1 MSANSSKS
9 KKNIESKV
17 IDKAANDKKK
27 KSSLKNEAINP
38 EDIIFALD
46 IGTRTVIGI
55 VGVQEKDKFKVIA
68 SEIVEHKSRAMLDGQ
83 IHDIEGVALVVREV
97 RERLEKKLGMSLSK
111 VAIAAAGRVLK
122 TYQVHVEREC
132 DPIKEIDLE
141 LISSLELEGIQRAQ
155 MVFDDE
161 ISREEKTQF
170 YCVGYSVINY
180 YLDDYV
186 ISSLAGHRGK
196 KVGADILATFLPHV
210 VIDSMYTVMN
220 RVGLEV
226 ISLTLEPI
234 AAINVAIP
242 KDLRLLN
249 LALVDIGAGT
259 SDMAITKDG
268 SIVAYGMIPIAGDE
282 ITEKIAHHY
291 LVDFNTA
298 EKIKISLS
306 EKKDKIAFTDVLG
319 VKRSVE
325 TPEILEVV
333 KPVVELLAQTI
344 SDKILEYNH
353 KAPNAIFLVGGGS
366 QIPGLT
372 GLIASKLGLADDR
385 VVVRGKEFFSNIKV
399 SSKKLAG
406 PDAITPIGIAV
417 TSQMQRG
424 QDFISVTIN
433 GQKVRLFNS
442 KKLIV
447 ADALILIGFN
457 PRQLIA
463 KNGKSID
470 FDLNGVRKTIE
481 GEIGRSAQI
490 YVNDK
495 PANLETVL
503 NNEDVIRVL
512 PAVDGAD
519 ASIKAADLVKDTSVR
534 RIRLNGAQIVLE
546 PKIFINGNSADINE
560 AIHDGDTVN
569 IEEIITM
576 GDLIKVCEIDPLE
589 FDIKVNGEDVP
600 QDYVLKDLDEIV
612 YVSKKL
618 KNFDVNYNIDVNNND
633 NNDDYYIEDENIL
646 PVNSDGDLPNENMNS
661 NMDEA
666 EVNEAIID
674 GNCLNI
680 VVNGQ
685 NMSIKNNKNSK
696 FIFIDIFNYIDFDL
710 SKPKGNIVLKLN
722 GKNAAFTDIV
732 NSGDV
737 IDIYWDKVC

>member
-1 MSANSSKS
+1 MSAKSSKS
-9 KKNIESKV
+9 KI
-17 IDKAANDKKK
+17 IDKAADKAKN
-27 KSSLKNEAINP
+27 SSLKKDTINQ

-68 SEIVEHKSRAMLDGQ
+68 SEIVEHKSRSMLDGQ
-83 IHDIEGVALVVREV
+83 IHDIEGVALVVKEV

-122 TYQVHVEREC
+122 TCQVHVEREC
-132 DPIKEIDLE
+132 DSTKEIDLE
-141 LISSLELEGIQRAQ
+141 LVSSLELEGIQRAQ
-155 MVFDDE
+155 AVFDDE
-161 ISREEKTQF
+161 ISKEERTRF
-170 YCVGYSVINY
+170 YCVGYSVVNY

-186 ISSLAGHRGK
+186 ISALAGHRGK
-196 KVGADILATFLPHV
+196 KVGADILATFLPHA

-226 ISLTLEPI
+226 VSLTLEPI

-259 SDMAITKDG
+259 SDMAITRDG

-298 EKIKISLS
+298 EKIKILLS

-319 VKRSVE
+319 IKRTVE
-325 TPEILEVV
+325 TAEVMEV
-333 KPVVELLAQTI
+333 IKPAVELLAQTVAE
-344 SDKILEYNH
+344 KILEYNH
-353 KAPNAIFLVGGGS
+353 KAPNAVFLVGGGS
-366 QIPGLT
+366 QIPCLT
-372 GLIASKLGLADDR
+372 ELIASKLGLTDDR
-385 VVVRGKEFFSNIKV
+385 VVVRRKEFFSKVKV

-424 QDFISVTIN
+424 HDFISVAIN

-442 KKLIV
+442 KKLVV
-447 ADALILIGFN
+447 ADALVLIGFN
-457 PRQLIA
+457 PRDLIG
-463 KNGKSID
+463 KNGKNID
-470 FDLNGVRKTIE
+470 FELNGVRKTVM
-481 GEIGRSAQI
+481 GETGNSAQI
-490 YVNDK
+490 FVNDK

-503 NNEDVIRVL
+503 NNGDDIKIL

-519 ASIKAADLVKDTSVR
+519 AKIKASELVKDISVR
-534 RIRLNGAQIVLE
+534 RICLNGAQITLE
-546 PKIFINGNSADINE
+546 PKIFINGKSADINE
-560 AIHDGDTVN
+560 NIQNGDIVN

-576 GDLIKVCEIDPLE
+576 GDLIKVCEIDPSE
-589 FDIKVNGEDVP
+589 FDIKVNGTEVP
-600 QDYVLKDLDEIV
+600 QDYILKDSDEVEYI
-612 YVSKKL
+612 SKKF
-618 KNFDVNYNIDVNNND
+618 KKIDVDYNIDINNND
-633 NNDDYYIEDENIL
+633 NNDDYYIEDEIETAEN
-646 PVNSDGDLPNENMNS
+646 NESDSNYG
-661 NMDEA
+661 NMDSYAEEA
-666 EVNEAIID
+666 KPRDVLTGE
-674 GNCLNI
+674 NCLNI
-680 VVNGQ
+680 IVNGE
-685 NMSIKNNKNSK
+685 NMSIKNNNDSK
-696 FIFIDIFNYIDFDL
+696 FIFVDIFNYIDFDL

-737 IDIYWDKVC
+737 IDIYWDKN

>member
-1 MSANSSKS
+1 MSAKSSKS
-9 KKNIESKV
+9 KI
-17 IDKAANDKKK
+17 IDKAADKAKN
-27 KSSLKNEAINP
+27 SSLKKDTINQ

-68 SEIVEHKSRAMLDGQ
+68 SEIVEHKSRSMLDGQ
-83 IHDIEGVALVVREV
+83 IHDIEGVALVVKEV

-122 TYQVHVEREC
+122 TCQVHVEREC
-132 DPIKEIDLE
+132 DSTKEIDLE
-141 LISSLELEGIQRAQ
+141 LVSSLELEGIQRAQ
-155 MVFDDE
+155 AVFDDE
-161 ISREEKTQF
+161 ISKEERTRF
-170 YCVGYSVINY
+170 YCVGYSVVNY

-186 ISSLAGHRGK
+186 ISALAGHRGK
-196 KVGADILATFLPHV
+196 KVGADILATFLPHA

-226 ISLTLEPI
+226 VSLTLEPI

-259 SDMAITKDG
+259 SDMAITRDG
-268 SIVAYGMIPIAGDE
+268 SIIAYGMIPIAGDE

-298 EKIKISLS
+298 EKIKILLS

-319 VKRSVE
+319 IKRTVE
-325 TPEILEVV
+325 TAEVMEV
-333 KPVVELLAQTI
+333 IKPAVELLAQTVAE
-344 SDKILEYNH
+344 KILEYNH
-353 KAPNAIFLVGGGS
+353 KAPNAVFLVGGGS
-366 QIPGLT
+366 QIPCLT
-372 GLIASKLGLADDR
+372 ELIASKLGLTDDR
-385 VVVRGKEFFSNIKV
+385 VVVRRKEFFSKVKV

-424 QDFISVTIN
+424 HDFISVAIN

-442 KKLIV
+442 KKLVV
-447 ADALILIGFN
+447 ADALVLIGFN
-457 PRQLIA
+457 PRDLIG
-463 KNGKSID
+463 KNGKNID
-470 FDLNGVRKTIE
+470 FELNGVRKTVM
-481 GEIGRSAQI
+481 GETGNSAQI
-490 YVNDK
+490 FVNDK

-503 NNEDVIRVL
+503 NNGDDIKIL

-519 ASIKAADLVKDTSVR
+519 AKIKASELVKDISVR
-534 RIRLNGAQIVLE
+534 RICLNGAQITLE
-546 PKIFINGNSADINE
+546 PKIFINGKSADINE
-560 AIHDGDTVN
+560 NIQNGDIVN

-576 GDLIKVCEIDPLE
+576 GDLIKVCEIDPSE
-589 FDIKVNGEDVP
+589 FDIKVNGTEVP
-600 QDYVLKDLDEIV
+600 QDYILKDSDEVEYI
-612 YVSKKL
+612 SKKF
-618 KNFDVNYNIDVNNND
+618 KKIDVDYNIDINNND
-633 NNDDYYIEDENIL
+633 NNDDYYIEDEIETAEN
-646 PVNSDGDLPNENMNS
+646 NESDSNYG
-661 NMDEA
+661 NMDSYAEEA
-666 EVNEAIID
+666 KPRDVLTGE
-674 GNCLNI
+674 NCLNI
-680 VVNGQ
+680 IVNGE
-685 NMSIKNNKNSK
+685 NMSIKNNNDSK
-696 FIFIDIFNYIDFDL
+696 FIFVDIFNYIDFDL

-737 IDIYWDKVC
+737 IDIYWDKN

>member
-1 MSANSSKS
+1 MSAKSSKS
-9 KKNIESKV
+9 KI
-17 IDKAANDKKK
+17 IDKAADKAKN
-27 KSSLKNEAINP
+27 SSLKKDTVNQ

-68 SEIVEHKSRAMLDGQ
+68 SEIAEHKSRSMLDGQ

-97 RERLEKKLGMSLSK
+97 RERLERKLGMSLSK

-122 TYQVHVEREC
+122 TCQVHVEREC
-132 DPIKEIDLE
+132 DPTNEIDHE

-155 MVFDDE
+155 SVFDDE
-161 ISREEKTQF
+161 ISKEEKTQF
-170 YCVGYSVINY
+170 YCVGYSVVNY

-186 ISSLAGHRGK
+186 ISDLAGHRGK
-196 KVGADILATFLPHV
+196 KVGADILATFLPHA
-210 VIDSMYTVMN
+210 VIDSMYTVMR

-226 ISLTLEPI
+226 VSLTLEPI

-259 SDMAITKDG
+259 SDMAITRDG
-268 SIVAYGMIPIAGDE
+268 SIIAYGMIPIAGDE

-298 EKIKISLS
+298 EKIKILLS

-319 VKRSVE
+319 IRRTVDTNEVME
-325 TPEILEVV
+325 VIEPE
-333 KPVVELLAQTI
+333 VELLARTV

-353 KAPNAIFLVGGGS
+353 KTPNAVFLVGGGS

-372 GLIASKLGLADDR
+372 GLIASKLGLTEDR
-385 VVVRGKEFFSNIKV
+385 VVVRGKEFFSKV
-399 SSKKLAG
+399 KVNSKKLAG

-424 QDFISVTIN
+424 HDFISVSIN

-442 KKLIV
+442 KKLKV
-447 ADALILIGFN
+447 ADALVLIGFN
-457 PRQLIA
+457 PRDLIG

-470 FDLNGVRKTIE
+470 FELNGIKKTVM
-481 GEIGRSAQI
+481 GETGKSAQI
-490 YVNDK
+490 FVNDK

-503 NNEDVIRVL
+503 NNGDDIKIL
-512 PAVDGAD
+512 PAVNGAD
-519 ASIKAADLVKDTSVR
+519 AKLKASELVKDISVR
-534 RIRLNGAQIVLE
+534 RISLNGAQILLE
-546 PKIFINGNSADINE
+546 PKIFINGQSSDTNEEIHNGDI
-560 AIHDGDTVN
+560 VN

-576 GDLIKVCEIDPLE
+576 GDLIKVCEIDPSE
-589 FDIKVNGEDVP
+589 FDIKVNGTDVL
-600 QDYVLKDLDEIV
+600 QDYILKDMDKVEYIH
-612 YVSKKL
+612 KKN
-618 KNFDVNYNIDVNNND
+618 KKIDVNANIYINNNA
-633 NNDDYYIEDENIL
+633 NNDDYYIENKIENEENIESGL
-646 PVNSDGDLPNENMNS
+646 NCENMTFYA
-661 NMDEA
+661 DEA
-666 EVNEAIID
+666 KPNDVLTG

-680 VVNGQ
+680 IVNGE
-685 NMSIKNNKNSK
+685 NMSIKNNNDSK
-696 FIFIDIFNYIDFDL
+696 FIFVDIFNYIDFDL

-737 IDIYWDKVC
+737 IDIYWDNN

>member
-9 KKNIESKV
+9 KKNTESKV
-17 IDKAANDKKK
+17 IDKAVNDKKK
-27 KSSLKNEAINP
+27 NSLKNETINP

-97 RERLEKKLGMSLSK
+97 RERLEKKLGMGLTK
-111 VAIAAAGRVLK
+111 VAIAAAGRVLR
-122 TYQVHVEREC
+122 TCQVHVEREC
-132 DPIKEIDLE
+132 DPTKEIDLE
-141 LISSLELEGIQRAQ
+141 LISSLDLEGIQRAQ
-155 MVFDDE
+155 MMFDDE

-226 ISLTLEPI
+226 VSLTLEPI

-306 EKKDKIAFTDVLG
+306 EKKDKITFTDVLG
-319 VKRSVE
+319 IKRSVE
-325 TPEILEVV
+325 ITEILEVV

-372 GLIASKLGLADDR
+372 GFIASKLGLADER

-470 FDLNGVRKTIE
+470 FNLNGVRKTIE
-481 GEIGRSAQI
+481 GEIGKSAQI

-519 ASIKAADLVKDTSVR
+519 ASIKAADLVKDTTVR
-534 RIRLNGAQIVLE
+534 RISLNGAQITLE
-546 PKIFINGNSADINE
+546 PKIFINGNSVDINE
-560 AIHDGDTVN
+560 AIHNGDTVN
-569 IEEIITM
+569 IEEIITIE
-576 GDLIKVCEIDPLE
+576 DLIKICEIDPSE
-589 FDIKVNGEDVP
+589 FDIKVNGVDVP
-600 QDYVLKDLDEIV
+600 QDYKLKDLDEIV
-612 YVSKKL
+612 YVPKKL
-618 KNFDVNYNIDVNNND
+618 KNFDENYNIDVNNND
-633 NNDDYYIEDENIL
+633 NNDDYYIEDENSIS
-646 PVNSDGDLPNENMNS
+646 VNSDGDLSNESLNS
-661 NMDEA
+661 NMDES
-666 EVNEAIID
+666 EVNEAVID
-674 GNCLNI
+674 DNCLNI
-680 VVNGQ
+680 VVNGE
-685 NMSIKNNKNSK
+685 NMSIKTNNDSK

-737 IDIYWDKVC
+737 IDIYWDKLC